1 VAAIFGYLPGIDARP
16 LAAAAAE
23 RAVQLDPTLAEAHHA
38 LGAVHQWLDWD
49 LARAEPLLLRAVE
62 LNPRMTVSRMYLS
75 ALLAWTG
82 RTDGA
87 IREAR
92 HAIDLEPESAL
103 LAYICG
109 NTFYWSRRLPEAREQ
124 FDRALALDPGAL
136 FVHWWR
142 PVVLAALGEGEP
154 AAKATE
160 DALRLSTRP
169 AFLVAAAGRAY
180 GAVGR
185 IDEVKA
191 LVDEMLRRRPSE
203 YVAPIHIADAYVAM
217 GDRTRA
223 CDFFEQALTDRNAAL
238 AWGPNTPFYDV
249 IRDEPRFAA
258 VMKHVRP

>member
-1 VAAIFGYLPGIDARP
+1 
-16 LAAAAAE
+16 
-23 RAVQLDPTLAEAHHA
+23 
-38 LGAVHQWLDWD
+38 
-49 LARAEPLLLRAVE
+49 
-62 LNPRMTVSRMYLS
+62 MTMSRMYLS

-82 RTDGA
+82 RTDAA

-92 HAIDLEPESAL
+92 HAIDLVPESAL

-124 FDRALALDPGAL
+124 LDRALALDPGAL

-142 PVVLAALGEGEP
+142 PSVLAALGEGEE
-154 AAKATE
+154 AVKVVE

-169 AFLVAAAGRAY
+169 VFLLGAVARGY

-185 IDEVKA
+185 IDEAKA
-191 LVDEMLRRRPSE
+191 LIDEMLRRRQSE

-223 CDFFEQALTDRNAAL
+223 CDFFEQALADRNAAL
-238 AWGPNTPFYDV
+238 AWVPNTPFYDV
-249 IRDEPRFAA
+249 IRNEPRFAA